1 MGKRKMH
8 GLSYYQCDWTG
19 FPMRNSNCYLPDYR
33 DGVLQKRGHYC
44 NWEAVQA
51 HIFHMYYTLKT
62 LEDKDMQK
70 MHEHIKNITGELLGG
85 SEMRMLYGFEHL
97 QHFNG
102 PVGPADWHEESIKTY
117 KQVTAIRVCPDNNVH
132 EVDMEPF
139 NGEFTYGDY
148 LGLGYPSA
156 PLVHVVTLKKIKGK
170 SHTVDI
176 YYIQYEDDEGEANT
190 LATQHSKTKIRGDA
204 LYVLK
209 SRETSFLPR
218 DRAVDFTR
226 ETYDT
231 LFGKKRKKVPE
242 ENALSTEQYDQMKDE
257 MKSSLRDF
265 EAQASSSAVT
275 PQELVAGAKMPAP
288 IGKELADL
296 AEHMGHERPHKHQRS
311 YPLVVPVAV
320 A

>member
-1 MGKRKMH
+1 
-8 GLSYYQCDWTG
+8 
-19 FPMRNSNCYLPDYR
+19 MRNSNCYLPDYR

-51 HIFHMYYTLKT
+51 HIYHMYHTLKT

-70 MHEHIKNITGELLGG
+70 MLEHIKNITGELLDG
-85 SEMRMLYGFEHL
+85 SELRMLYGFELL
-97 QHFNG
+97 QHFSG
-102 PVGPADWHEESIKTY
+102 PVGPAEWHEESIKTT
-117 KQVTAIRVCPDNNVH
+117 KQVTAIRVCPDNCVH

-139 NGEFTYGDY
+139 NGVFEYGDY
-148 LGLGYPSA
+148 LGAG
-156 PLVHVVTLKKIKGK
+156 PLDHVVTLKKIKGK

-176 YYIQYEDDEGEANT
+176 YYNRFDGDQGDANT
-190 LATQHSKTKIRGDA
+190 LATQHAKTKIRGDA

-218 DRAVDFTR
+218 DRAVDFTH
-226 ETYDT
+226 EMYGT
-231 LFGKKRKKVPE
+231 LFGKKRKKAPE

-257 MKSSLRDF
+257 MKSSLRDY

-311 YPLVVPVAV
+311 YPLVVGVAV
-320 A
+320 V